1 MSAYLV
7 YALFAITVCSIVV
20 ALYGLIFRK
29 PAVSLAFSLLALFS
43 AALLPYG
50 WGAYFQ

>member
-1 MSAYLV
+1 MSTYLTYV
-7 YALFAITVCSIVV
+7 LLALAVCSNAV
-20 ALYGLIFRK
+20 ALYGLASRK
-29 PAVSLAFSLLALFS
+29 YLLSLVFSLLGLFS